1 MKKAAFAIFYVLSV
15 IAAAEL
21 SARAAMK
28 NQMSGFS
35 AELAQTQGMLAFN
48 HLQRYQELEADLSN
62 GCNAAVLEK
71 LRISAATESTLL
83 SSTLKEHPGGWLEKY
98 VKDRAPKLPEQ
109 MTTYKSPYGS
119 SWKEPAC
126 Q

>member
-1 MKKAAFAIFYVLSV
+1 MKKAALVLFYLLSV
-15 IAAAEL
+15 AAAAEL

-28 NQMSGFS
+28 NQMNGFA

-48 HLQRYQELEADLSN
+48 HLNRYRELEANLSK

-71 LRISAATESTLL
+71 LRISAATESMLL
-83 SSTLKEHPGGWLEKY
+83 SSSLKEHPGGWLEKY
-98 VKDRAPKLPEQ
+98 VADREPNLLAQLA
-109 MTTYKSPYGS
+109 TYQSPYGNT
-119 SWKEPAC
+119 WKDPVC

>member
-1 MKKAAFAIFYVLSV
+1 MKKAALVLFYLLSV
-15 IAAAEL
+15 AAAAEL

-28 NQMSGFS
+28 NQMNGFA

-48 HLQRYQELEADLSN
+48 HLNRYRELEANLSK

-71 LRISAATESTLL
+71 LKISAATESMLL
-83 SSTLKEHPGGWLEKY
+83 SSSLKEHPGGWLEKY
-98 VKDRAPKLPEQ
+98 VADREPNLPAQ
-109 MTTYKSPYGS
+109 LATYQSPYGS
-119 SWKEPAC
+119 TWKEPAC